1 MVEARAAPGAAV
13 ISSRRLQLG
22 ARLLNAGVGARF
34 LLPQTASPGAQL
46 PPLRPPLLLDTRDLG
61 FVQSAALL
69 VELAAQ
75 RPVIPTVVL
84 IDPDDVALRVILP
97 ICPAI
102 YAVLADTED
111 FQLLGPLIRLGGLC
125 GTDRLHDVEP
135 YWVGVPPIQR
145 PPLSLDELVIL
156 VAMSGAE
163 NIDDAVE
170 RSRMARR
177 TFYRRLARL
186 RTSLGLPPATYG
198 TRIEEL
204 VTSMITALAHL
215 SHGLP
220 AGDGIPPH
228 A

>member
-13 ISSRRLQLG
+13 ISSRRLHLG

-34 LLPQTASPGAQL
+34 LLPQAASPGAQL

-61 FVQSAALL
+61 FIQSAALL
-69 VELAAQ
+69 VELAAR
-75 RPVIPTVVL
+75 RPAIPTIVL

-97 ICPAI
+97 VCLAV

-111 FQLLGPLIRLGGLC
+111 RRLLGPLIRLGGLC
-125 GTDRLHDVEP
+125 GADRLQTIDP
-135 YWVGVPPIQR
+135 YWIGVPPIQH
-145 PPLSLDELVIL
+145 PPITLEDLEIL
-156 VAMSGAE
+156 VALARAE

-170 RSRMARR
+170 RSGVARR

-186 RTSLGLPPATYG
+186 RAGLNLPPATHG

-204 VTSMITALAHL
+204 MTSMITALTRL
-215 SHGLP
+215 GQSLP
-220 AGDGIPPH
+220 SGDATSPR

>member
-1 MVEARAAPGAAV
+1 
-13 ISSRRLQLG
+13 
-22 ARLLNAGVGARF
+22 
-34 LLPQTASPGAQL
+34 
-46 PPLRPPLLLDTRDLG
+46 
-61 FVQSAALL
+61 
-69 VELAAQ
+69 
-75 RPVIPTVVL
+75 
-84 IDPDDVALRVILP
+84 
-97 ICPAI
+97 
-102 YAVLADTED
+102 
-111 FQLLGPLIRLGGLC
+111 
-125 GTDRLHDVEP
+125 
-135 YWVGVPPIQR
+135 
-145 PPLSLDELVIL
+145 
-156 VAMSGAE
+156 MSGAE

-186 RTSLGLPPATYG
+186 RTSLGLPPATHG